1 MRKNRAAGTI
11 FVGGL
16 HKDDFEWASRE
27 YEGSDYVLVA
37 FELDCDGYHWKA
49 TYVKTS
55 MLEKGGRGRTTRL
68 CLSRPIHLGE
78 HRP

>member
-16 HKDDFEWASRE
+16 HKDDFEWASTE
-27 YEGSDYVLVA
+27 YEGLGYVLVA
-37 FELDCDGYHWKA
+37 FELDCGGYHWKA
-49 TYVKTS
+49 TYARIDPHEAPS
-55 MLEKGGRGRTTRL
+55 RGRTTRL
-68 CLSRPIHLGE
+68 CLSKSLHYGE